1 MTPTPPTLV
10 FTDDELTMLGKTA
23 DALSAYM
30 GAAVL
35 AELGHTE
42 AAQWVIFG
50 RALDA
55 QGQAQDD
62 IVHVQ
67 IGGPGSQILG
77 QGGGLDTATTTYDCA
92 FLWAIEITADEAER
106 FVRLDPQ
113 GEVFDTA
120 PELAMLLPF
129 SLAEPLVSEED
140 DLASA
145 PEHELDPDDDPQAS
159 RH

>member
-10 FTDDELTMLGKTA
+10 FTDHELAMLGKTA

-42 AAQWVIFG
+42 QAQWVIFG

-55 QGQAQDD
+55 QSQAEDD

-67 IGGPGSQILG
+67 IGGPGTQILG
-77 QGGGLDTATTTYDCA
+77 QGGGLDTAATTYDCE
-92 FLWAIEITADEAER
+92 FLWAIEITADETER

-129 SLAEPLVSEED
+129 SLAEPLVTDED
-140 DLASA
+140 DLAAA
-145 PEHELDPDDDPQAS
+145 PEHELDPDDDPKAS